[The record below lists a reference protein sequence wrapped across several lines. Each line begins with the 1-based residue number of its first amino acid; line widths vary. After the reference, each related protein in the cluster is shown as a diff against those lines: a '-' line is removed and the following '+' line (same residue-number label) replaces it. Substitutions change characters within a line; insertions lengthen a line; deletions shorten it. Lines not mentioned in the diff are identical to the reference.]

1 MSSLPIR
8 RAQKEARY
16 YADKALFERDSI
28 RKTFINDYLFL
39 RIMGRIK
46 TQLIKRTTEDIVN
59 KDSEAFTTNFNEN
72 KKILDS
78 KLNISSK
85 KMRNV
90 IAGYVTRLKKKG
102 M

>member
-1 MSSLPIR
+1 MKVDENKDEFS
-8 RAQKEARY
+8 KEKIY
-16 YADKALFERDSI
+16 KSPFVPWS
-28 RKTFINDYLFL
+28 
-39 RIMGRIK
+39 MGRIK

-59 KDSEAFTTNFNEN
+59 KDSEAFTTDFNSN

>member
-1 MSSLPIR
+1 
-8 RAQKEARY
+8 
-16 YADKALFERDSI
+16 
-28 RKTFINDYLFL
+28 
-39 RIMGRIK
+39 MGRIK
-46 TQLIKRTTEDIVN
+46 TQLIKRTTEDIVS
-59 KDSEAFTTNFNEN
+59 KDPEAFTTDFNEN
-72 KKILDS
+72 KKVLDS

>member
-1 MSSLPIR
+1 
-8 RAQKEARY
+8 
-16 YADKALFERDSI
+16 
-28 RKTFINDYLFL
+28 
-39 RIMGRIK
+39 MGRIK
-46 TQLIKRTTEDIVN
+46 TQLIKRTTEDIVS
-59 KDSEAFTTNFNEN
+59 KDSEAFTTDFNEN
-72 KKILDS
+72 KKVLDS

>member
-1 MSSLPIR
+1 
-8 RAQKEARY
+8 
-16 YADKALFERDSI
+16 
-28 RKTFINDYLFL
+28 
-39 RIMGRIK
+39 MGRIK

-59 KDSEAFTTNFNEN
+59 KDSEDFTTDFNEN

>member
-1 MSSLPIR
+1 
-8 RAQKEARY
+8 
-16 YADKALFERDSI
+16 
-28 RKTFINDYLFL
+28 
-39 RIMGRIK
+39 MGRIK
-46 TQLIKRTTEDIVN
+46 TQLIKRTTEDIVS
-59 KDSEAFTTNFNEN
+59 KDSGAFTTDFNEN
-72 KKILDS
+72 KKVLDS

>member
-1 MSSLPIR
+1 MFINVLEHMP
-8 RAQKEARY
+8 ET
-16 YADKALFERDSI
+16 FEHNT
-28 RKTFINDYLFL
+28 RKTFINGLLFL
-39 RIMGRIK
+39 QNMGRIK

-59 KDSEAFTTNFNEN
+59 KDSEAFTTDFNEN
-72 KKILDS
+72 KKVLDS